1 MLANVGFGE
10 SSYGRYELTVRENLL
25 LGLPQEAVERL
36 GDADL
41 WSALSVACAD
51 DFVRGLEGGLD
62 AQLGVV
68 WWCWSFGWPVAR
80 LALARVVSSGMR
92 RCGCWMSRPV
102 RGC

>member
-1 MLANVGFGE
+1 MLANVGLV
-10 SSYGRYELTVRENLL
+10 SQDYGRYELAMRENLL

-62 AQLGVV
+62 AQLGE
-68 WWCWSFGWPVAR
+68 SFGGVGLSR
-80 LALARVVSSGMR
+80 LVSGSVWRWRVWFF
-92 RCGCWMSRPV
+92 GCAGV
-102 RGC
+102 GVG